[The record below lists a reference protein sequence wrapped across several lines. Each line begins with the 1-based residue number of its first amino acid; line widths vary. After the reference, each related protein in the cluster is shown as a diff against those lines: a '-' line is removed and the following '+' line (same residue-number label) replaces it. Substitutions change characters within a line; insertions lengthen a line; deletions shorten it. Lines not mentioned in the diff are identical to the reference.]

1 MIPCYNSELTIRNVV
16 GEVIREVSKQE
27 EYQYEIILVND
38 GSRDGTGDVIKQ
50 LAEENDNI
58 AAVLFAKNFGHH
70 AALMGGICNVMG

>member
-16 GEVIREVSKQE
+16 GEVNREVSKQE

-58 AAVLFAKNFGHH
+58 AAVLFAKNFGQH
-70 AALMGGICNVMG
+70 AALMA